1 MDRPRSFMPPNSAT
15 QLRQR
20 LGISFEERIATAAM
34 VAALGV
40 LLAACLVFSLTQWQ
54 AEARLS
60 LEARTTGAQLIASEI
75 AKPIEQGDLTAAR
88 QTLERAAAVD
98 GVRRVVFTDLRGQS
112 VLTSTSSRPSKAS
125 EGTTQVTVPIKVPS
139 RSAPLGTLTLVA
151 TAATTHDLL
160 ARYASVF
167 GSLFFVAAG
176 GALFLSRWVARRAV
190 EPVVRLS
197 HVMEDVAASG
207 DFQRRV
213 TESGDDE
220 FGKLS
225 RSFNALLNQL
235 HVNDRDLRRTLAQLV
250 EAKDKAEAANTAK
263 SQFLANMSHEIRTPL
278 NGVITM
284 AEIMAAGDL
293 SPSQRKKLEVVR
305 GSSAALLVILNDLL
319 DLSKIEAGHV
329 ELLIED
335 HDLSGLLLEMND
347 SYGPMM
353 RQKGVEPVLSVA
365 SDLSGQWRIDAYR
378 LRQVISNLMS
388 NALKFTA
395 QGTITLGG
403 QVDWLTNDDAIVTLT
418 VSDTGIGIPSEK
430 IDRLFEKFVQVDG
443 STTRQYGG
451 TGLGLA
457 ICRELVSMMGGKIWI
472 DSVQGAGSTFYV
484 RLPLTRSL
492 SVALPAPSPALGP
505 GPMPMPMSKPVPNPA
520 SLATPQQHPRLKILA
535 AEDVAANQMV
545 LQAALEHRNIDLT
558 LVDNGAQALEAFRLE
573 RFDLIL
579 MDIQMP
585 VMDGLAATRAI
596 RSQER
601 LADLV
606 PTPIIALSA
615 NAMDYQ
621 VASYREAGCDDYI
634 AKPIDLSRLANA
646 IDRLTRPLVPENG
659 VPENGVP
666 ENGVPERLMR
676 ANGTSGVP

>member
-1 MDRPRSFMPPNSAT
+1 MPLNSAT
-15 QLRQR
+15 KVRQR
-20 LGISFEERIATAAM
+20 LSISFEERIATAAM
-34 VAALGV
+34 ITALGV

-60 LEARTTGAQLIASEI
+60 REARTTEAQLIANEI
-75 AKPIEQGDLTAAR
+75 AKPLSAGNHTAVRQSLEGIASVEGVKRVLIMNPQGKLLFST
-88 QTLERAAAVD
+88 
-98 GVRRVVFTDLRGQS
+98 
-112 VLTSTSSRPSKAS
+112 TSSLQPKAS
-125 EGTTQVTVPIKVPS
+125 ETTTDTTVPIRAS
-139 RSAPLGTLTLVA
+139 RQTAALGTLTLTATVA
-151 TAATTHDLL
+151 TTNDLL

-190 EPVVRLS
+190 EPVIRLS
-197 HVMEDVAASG
+197 HVMEAVAASG

-213 TESGDDE
+213 TDAGEDE
-220 FGKLS
+220 FAKLS
-225 RSFNALLNQL
+225 RSFNALLHQL
-235 HVNDRDLRRTLAQLV
+235 HVNDSDLRRTLAQLV
-250 EAKDKAEAANTAK
+250 EAKDTAEAANTAK

-293 SPSQRKKLEVVR
+293 SAPQRQKLDVVR
-305 GSSAALLVILNDLL
+305 NSSAALLLILNDLL

-335 HDLSGLLLEMND
+335 QDLSGLLREMHD
-347 SYGPMM
+347 SYSPML
-353 RQKGVEPVLSVA
+353 RQKGLEPILSLTA
-365 SDLSGQWRIDAYR
+365 ELDGQWRFDAYR

-395 QGTITLGG
+395 QGAITLGG
-403 QVDWLTNDDAIVTLT
+403 QVDWRSKGEAAVTLT

-457 ICRELVSMMGGKIWI
+457 ICRELISMMGGKIWI
-472 DSVQGAGSTFYV
+472 ESIEGAGSTFFV

-492 SVALPAPSPALGP
+492 S
-505 GPMPMPMSKPVPNPA
+505 A
-520 SLATPQQHPRLKILA
+520 SLPKPTATPISAAPAHQHPRLKILA
-535 AEDVAANQMV
+535 AEDVRANQMV

-558 LVDNGAQALEAFRLE
+558 LVDNGAQALEAFGVE

-596 RSQER
+596 RNKER
-601 LADLV
+601 LSGLT

-621 VASYREAGCDDYI
+621 IASYREAGCDDYI
-634 AKPIDLSRLANA
+634 AKPIDLARLASA
-646 IDRLTRPLVPENG
+646 IDRLTQTVVIEPAARSS
-659 VPENGVP
+659 
-666 ENGVPERLMR
+666 
-676 ANGTSGVP
+676 GTSGSL

>member
-1 MDRPRSFMPPNSAT
+1 MPLNSAKIV
-15 QLRQR
+15 RPR

-34 VAALGV
+34 ITALGV

-60 LEARTTGAQLIASEI
+60 REARATEAQLIAKEI
-75 AKPIEQGDLTAAR
+75 AKPLSEGNLAAIG
-88 QTLERAAAVD
+88 QTLE
-98 GVRRVVFTDLRGQS
+98 GVSSVEGVKRVVIMNPQGKILFSTASTVPSTGSETTTD
-112 VLTSTSSRPSKAS
+112 T
-125 EGTTQVTVPIKVPS
+125 TVPIQAAGQGAV
-139 RSAPLGTLTLVA
+139 LGTLTLTATVA
-151 TAATTHDLL
+151 TTNDLL

-213 TESGDDE
+213 TEAGDDE
-220 FGKLS
+220 FAKLS
-225 RSFNALLNQL
+225 RSFNALLHQL
-235 HVNDRDLRRTLAQLV
+235 HVNDSDLRSTLAQLV
-250 EAKDKAEAANTAK
+250 EAKDTAEAANTAK

-284 AEIMAAGDL
+284 AEIMAAGEL
-293 SPSQRKKLEVVR
+293 SVPQRQKLDVVR
-305 GSSAALLVILNDLL
+305 NSSAALLLILNDLL

-335 HDLSGLLLEMND
+335 QDLSGLLREMHD
-347 SYGPMM
+347 SYGPML
-353 RQKGVEPVLSVA
+353 RQKGLEPILSVTE
-365 SDLSGQWRIDAYR
+365 DLRGHWRIDAYR

-395 QGTITLGG
+395 QGSITLGG
-403 QVDWLTNDDAIVTLT
+403 QVDWPSPDEAIVTLT
-418 VSDTGIGIPSEK
+418 VSDTGIGIPRDK

-472 DSVQGAGSTFYV
+472 ESVEGEGSTFYV

-492 SVALPAPSPALGP
+492 SVSSPKPA
-505 GPMPMPMSKPVPNPA
+505 PMPMSAVPVNP
-520 SLATPQQHPRLKILA
+520 HPRLKILA
-535 AEDVAANQMV
+535 AEDVGANQMV

-558 LVDNGAQALEAFRLE
+558 LVDNGAQALDAFGLE

-596 RSQER
+596 RNKER
-601 LADLV
+601 LSALA

-621 VASYREAGCDDYI
+621 IASYREAGCDDYI
-634 AKPIDLSRLANA
+634 AKPIDLARLANA
-646 IDRLTRPLVPENG
+646 IDRLTQAAALEPVA
-659 VPENGVP
+659 
-666 ENGVPERLMR
+666 R
-676 ANGTSGVP
+676 ASGTSGSL

>member
-1 MDRPRSFMPPNSAT
+1 MPPNSAT
-15 QLRQR
+15 QVRQR

-484 RLPLTRSL
+484 RLPLTRSP
-492 SVALPAPSPALGP
+492 SVALTAPSPAP
-505 GPMPMPMSKPVPNPA
+505 GPMPALLPVPNPA
-520 SLATPQQHPRLKILA
+520 SLAPPQQHPRLKILA

-601 LADLV
+601 LANLV

-659 VPENGVP
+659 VPRHVGSGHV
-666 ENGVPERLMR
+666 MR

>member
-1 MDRPRSFMPPNSAT
+1 MTLPLAK
-15 QLRQR
+15 QVRQP

-34 VAALGV
+34 ITALGV

-60 LEARTTGAQLIASEI
+60 REARTTEAQLIANEI
-75 AKPIEQGDLTAAR
+75 ARPLSEGNLAAVR
-88 QTLERAAAVD
+88 QTLAGVSSVE
-98 GVRRVVFTDLRGQS
+98 GVRRVVIMNPQGKPLIT
-112 VLTSTSSRPSKAS
+112 TTASRLQSKAS
-125 EGTTQVTVPIKVPS
+125 ETTTDTTVPIPAGGQRAV
-139 RSAPLGTLTLVA
+139 LGTLTLTATVA
-151 TAATTHDLL
+151 TTNDLL

-190 EPVVRLS
+190 EPVIRLS

-213 TESGDDE
+213 AEAGDDE
-220 FGKLS
+220 FAKLS
-225 RSFNALLNQL
+225 RSFNALLHQL
-235 HVNDRDLRRTLAQLV
+235 HVNDSDLRRTLAQLV
-250 EAKDKAEAANTAK
+250 EAKNTAEAANTAK

-293 SPSQRKKLEVVR
+293 SAPQRQKLDVVR
-305 GSSAALLVILNDLL
+305 NSSAALLLILNDLL

-335 HDLSGLLLEMND
+335 QDLSGLLREMHD
-347 SYGPMM
+347 SYGPML
-353 RQKGVEPVLSVA
+353 RQKGLEPILSVPE
-365 SDLSGQWRIDAYR
+365 DLSGHWRIDAYR

-395 QGTITLGG
+395 QGSITLGG
-403 QVDWLTNDDAIVTLT
+403 QVNWPSPDEGIVTLT
-418 VSDTGIGIPSEK
+418 VSDTGIGIPRDK

-472 DSVQGAGSTFYV
+472 ESVEGEGSTFYV
-484 RLPLTRSL
+484 QLPLTRSL
-492 SVALPAPSPALGP
+492 SAPLPAPKPTSAVTHSP
-505 GPMPMPMSKPVPNPA
+505 
-520 SLATPQQHPRLKILA
+520 HPRLKILA
-535 AEDVAANQMV
+535 AEDVRANQMV

-558 LVDNGAQALEAFRLE
+558 LVDNGAQALEAFGLE

-585 VMDGLAATRAI
+585 IMDGLAATRAI
-596 RSQER
+596 RNKER
-601 LADLV
+601 LSGLA

-621 VASYREAGCDDYI
+621 IASYREAGCDDYI
-634 AKPIDLSRLANA
+634 AKPIDLARLANA
-646 IDRLTRPLVPENG
+646 IDRLTQSAAIAPVI
-659 VPENGVP
+659 
-666 ENGVPERLMR
+666 R
-676 ANGTSGVP
+676 ANGTSGSL

>member
-1 MDRPRSFMPPNSAT
+1 MPLNSAKT
-15 QLRQR
+15 IRQR

-34 VAALGV
+34 ITALGV

-60 LEARTTGAQLIASEI
+60 REARTTVAQLIAKEI
-75 AKPIEQGDLTAAR
+75 AVPLSEGNLAALR
-88 QTLERAAAVD
+88 QTLKGVASVEGVKKVVIIDPQGRPLFTAAASLQTK
-98 GVRRVVFTDLRGQS
+98 RAEATTDI
-112 VLTSTSSRPSKAS
+112 A
-125 EGTTQVTVPIKVPS
+125 VPIQ
-139 RSAPLGTLTLVA
+139 APNHGAGLGTLTLTATVA
-151 TAATTHDLL
+151 TTNDLL

-190 EPVVRLS
+190 EPVIRLS

-213 TESGDDE
+213 SEAGDDE
-220 FGKLS
+220 FAKLS
-225 RSFNALLNQL
+225 RSFNALLHQL
-235 HVNDRDLRRTLAQLV
+235 HVNDSDLRRTLAQLV
-250 EAKDKAEAANTAK
+250 EAKDTAEAANTAK

-293 SPSQRKKLEVVR
+293 SAPQRQKLDVVR
-305 GSSAALLVILNDLL
+305 NSSAALLLILNDLL

-329 ELLIED
+329 ELLVED
-335 HDLSGLLLEMND
+335 HDLSGLLSEMHD
-347 SYGPMM
+347 SYSLMLH
-353 RQKGVEPVLSVA
+353 QKGLEPILS
-365 SDLSGQWRIDAYR
+365 LSAELDGHWRIDAYR

-395 QGTITLGG
+395 QGSITLGG
-403 QVDWLTNDDAIVTLT
+403 KVDWQSKDEATVTLT
-418 VSDTGIGIPSEK
+418 VSDTGIGIPRDK

-472 DSVQGAGSTFYV
+472 ESVEGEGSTFYV
-484 RLPLTRSL
+484 QLPLTRSL
-492 SVALPAPSPALGP
+492 SVSAPKPAP
-505 GPMPMPMSKPVPNPA
+505 MSMSAAPLNP
-520 SLATPQQHPRLKILA
+520 HPRLKILA
-535 AEDVAANQMV
+535 AEDVPANQMV

-558 LVDNGAQALEAFRLE
+558 LVDNGAQALEAFGLE

-596 RSQER
+596 RNKER
-601 LADLV
+601 LGNTA

-621 VASYREAGCDDYI
+621 IASYREAGCDDYI
-634 AKPIDLSRLANA
+634 AKPIDLARLANA
-646 IDRLTRPLVPENG
+646 IDRLTQTIAIEPVA
-659 VPENGVP
+659 
-666 ENGVPERLMR
+666 R
-676 ANGTSGVP
+676 ASGTSGSL

>member
-1 MDRPRSFMPPNSAT
+1 MPINSAKNV
-15 QLRQR
+15 RQR

-34 VAALGV
+34 ITALGV

-60 LEARTTGAQLIASEI
+60 RDARTTEAQLIAKEI
-75 AKPIEQGDLTAAR
+75 AKPLSEGNLAAVR
-88 QTLERAAAVD
+88 QTLEGVASVEGVKRVLIVNPQGKPLFSAAAPLQSKMSEAT
-98 GVRRVVFTDLRGQS
+98 TDI
-112 VLTSTSSRPSKAS
+112 
-125 EGTTQVTVPIKVPS
+125 TVPI
-139 RSAPLGTLTLVA
+139 RAPNHGATFGTLTLTASVA
-151 TAATTHDLL
+151 TTNDLL

-190 EPVVRLS
+190 EPVIRLS

-213 TESGDDE
+213 TEAGDDE
-220 FGKLS
+220 FAKLS
-225 RSFNALLNQL
+225 RSFNALLHQL

-250 EAKDKAEAANTAK
+250 EAKDTAEAANTAK

-293 SPSQRKKLEVVR
+293 SPPQRKKLDVVR
-305 GSSAALLVILNDLL
+305 NSSGALLLILNDLL

-335 HDLSGLLLEMND
+335 QDLSGLLREMHD
-347 SYGPMM
+347 SYGPML
-353 RQKGVEPVLSVA
+353 RQKGLEPILSV
-365 SDLSGQWRIDAYR
+365 SEDLSGHWRIDAYR

-388 NALKFTA
+388 NALKFTD
-395 QGTITLGG
+395 QGAITLGG
-403 QVDWLTNDDAIVTLT
+403 QVEWQSKDEATVTLS
-418 VSDTGIGIPSEK
+418 VCDTGIGIPRDK

-472 DSVQGAGSTFYV
+472 ESVEGEGSTFYV
-484 RLPLTRSL
+484 QLPLTRSL
-492 SVALPAPSPALGP
+492 SAPLPEP
-505 GPMPMPMSKPVPNPA
+505 KPTSAVPQN
-520 SLATPQQHPRLKILA
+520 LHPRLKILA
-535 AEDVAANQMV
+535 AEDVLANQMV

-558 LVDNGAQALEAFRLE
+558 LVDNGAQALEAFGLE

-585 VMDGLAATRAI
+585 VMDGLSATRAI
-596 RSQER
+596 RNRER
-601 LADLV
+601 LGGLS

-621 VASYREAGCDDYI
+621 IASYREAGCDDYI
-634 AKPIDLSRLANA
+634 AKPIDLTRLANA
-646 IDRLTRPLVPENG
+646 IDRLTRSATIEPVI
-659 VPENGVP
+659 
-666 ENGVPERLMR
+666 R
-676 ANGTSGVP
+676 ASGTSGSL

>member
-1 MDRPRSFMPPNSAT
+1 MPINSAKIV
-15 QLRQR
+15 RQR

-34 VAALGV
+34 ITALGV

-60 LEARTTGAQLIASEI
+60 REARTTEAQLIANEI
-75 AKPIEQGDLTAAR
+75 AKPLSEGNPAAVR
-88 QTLERAAAVD
+88 QTLKGVASVEGVKKVVIVNPQGRPLFTAAAALQTL
-98 GVRRVVFTDLRGQS
+98 RAEATTDI
-112 VLTSTSSRPSKAS
+112 
-125 EGTTQVTVPIKVPS
+125 TVPIRVLNQG
-139 RSAPLGTLTLVA
+139 ATLGTLTLTATVA
-151 TAATTHDLL
+151 TTNDLL

-190 EPVVRLS
+190 EPVIRLS

-213 TESGDDE
+213 SEAGDDE
-220 FGKLS
+220 FATLS
-225 RSFNALLNQL
+225 RSFNALLHQL
-235 HVNDRDLRRTLAQLV
+235 HVNDSDLRRTLAQLV
-250 EAKDKAEAANTAK
+250 EAKDTAEAANTAK

-293 SPSQRKKLEVVR
+293 PAPQRQKLDVVR
-305 GSSAALLVILNDLL
+305 NSSAALLLILNDLL

-329 ELLIED
+329 ELLVED
-335 HDLSGLLLEMND
+335 HDLSGLLSDMHD
-347 SYGPMM
+347 SYSPML
-353 RQKGVEPVLSVA
+353 RQKGLEPILFLETEL
-365 SDLSGQWRIDAYR
+365 DGHWRIDAYR

-388 NALKFTA
+388 NALKFTH
-395 QGTITLGG
+395 QGAITLGG
-403 QVDWLTNDDAIVTLT
+403 RVEWQSKDEATVTLT
-418 VSDTGIGIPSEK
+418 VSDTGIGIPRDK

-457 ICRELVSMMGGKIWI
+457 ICRELVAMMGGKIWI
-472 DSVQGAGSTFYV
+472 ESVEGAGSTFFV
-484 RLPLTRSL
+484 QLPLTRSL
-492 SVALPAPSPALGP
+492 SVSAPKPAPMPLSAGP
-505 GPMPMPMSKPVPNPA
+505 
-520 SLATPQQHPRLKILA
+520 LTPHPRLKILA
-535 AEDVAANQMV
+535 AEDVRANQMV

-558 LVDNGAQALEAFRLE
+558 LVDNGAQALEAFSLE

-596 RSQER
+596 RNKER
-601 LADLV
+601 LSGLT

-634 AKPIDLSRLANA
+634 AKPIDLTRLANA
-646 IDRLTRPLVPENG
+646 IDRLTQPAAIEPVA
-659 VPENGVP
+659 
-666 ENGVPERLMR
+666 R
-676 ANGTSGVP
+676 AGGTSGSL

>member
-1 MDRPRSFMPPNSAT
+1 MPLNSAKIV
-15 QLRQR
+15 RQR

-34 VAALGV
+34 ITALGV

-60 LEARTTGAQLIASEI
+60 REARATEAQLIAKEI
-75 AKPIEQGDLTAAR
+75 AKPLSEGNLVAVR
-88 QTLERAAAVD
+88 QTLE
-98 GVRRVVFTDLRGQS
+98 GVSSVEGVKRVVIMNPQGKILFSTASTLPSTGSETTTD
-112 VLTSTSSRPSKAS
+112 T
-125 EGTTQVTVPIKVPS
+125 TVPIQTTGQGAV
-139 RSAPLGTLTLVA
+139 LGTLTLTATVA
-151 TAATTHDLL
+151 TTNDLL

-213 TESGDDE
+213 TEAGDDE
-220 FGKLS
+220 FAKLS
-225 RSFNALLNQL
+225 RSFNALLHQL
-235 HVNDRDLRRTLAQLV
+235 HVNDSDLRSTLAQLV
-250 EAKDKAEAANTAK
+250 EAKDTAEAANTAK

-293 SPSQRKKLEVVR
+293 SAPQRKKLDVVR
-305 GSSAALLVILNDLL
+305 NSSAALLLILNDLL

-329 ELLIED
+329 ELLVED
-335 HDLSGLLLEMND
+335 HDLSGLLREMHD
-347 SYGPMM
+347 SYSPML
-353 RQKGVEPVLSVA
+353 RQKDLEPILSLPA
-365 SDLSGQWRIDAYR
+365 ELGGHWRIDAYR

-395 QGTITLGG
+395 QGSITLGG
-403 QVDWLTNDDAIVTLT
+403 QVNWPSPDEATVTLT
-418 VSDTGIGIPSEK
+418 VSDTGIGIPRDK

-472 DSVQGAGSTFYV
+472 ESVEGEGSTFYV

-492 SVALPAPSPALGP
+492 SVSSPKPA
-505 GPMPMPMSKPVPNPA
+505 PMPMSAVPVNP
-520 SLATPQQHPRLKILA
+520 HPRLKILA
-535 AEDVAANQMV
+535 AEDVRANQMV

-558 LVDNGAQALEAFRLE
+558 LVDNGAQALEAFGLE

-596 RSQER
+596 RNTER
-601 LADLV
+601 LSALA

-621 VASYREAGCDDYI
+621 IASYREAGCDDYI
-634 AKPIDLSRLANA
+634 AKPIDLARLANA
-646 IDRLTRPLVPENG
+646 IDRLTQAAALEPVA
-659 VPENGVP
+659 
-666 ENGVPERLMR
+666 R
-676 ANGTSGVP
+676 ASGTSGSL

>member
-1 MDRPRSFMPPNSAT
+1 MTLPLAK
-15 QLRQR
+15 QVRQP

-34 VAALGV
+34 ITALGV

-60 LEARTTGAQLIASEI
+60 REARTTEAQLIANEI
-75 AKPIEQGDLTAAR
+75 ARPLSEGNLAAVR
-88 QTLERAAAVD
+88 QTLA
-98 GVRRVVFTDLRGQS
+98 GVASVEGVKRVLVIDPQGKPL
-112 VLTSTSSRPSKAS
+112 LTTASSLQSKAS
-125 EGTTQVTVPIKVPS
+125 QTTTDTTVPIY
-139 RSAPLGTLTLVA
+139 APRQTAVLGALTLTATVA
-151 TAATTHDLL
+151 TTNDLL

-190 EPVVRLS
+190 EPVIRLS

-213 TESGDDE
+213 AEAGDDE
-220 FGKLS
+220 FAKLS
-225 RSFNALLNQL
+225 RSFNALLQQL
-235 HVNDRDLRRTLAQLV
+235 HVNDSDLRRTLAQLV
-250 EAKDKAEAANTAK
+250 EAKNTAEAANTAK

-293 SPSQRKKLEVVR
+293 SAPQRQKLDVVR
-305 GSSAALLVILNDLL
+305 NSSAALLLILNDLL

-335 HDLSGLLLEMND
+335 QDLSGLLREMHD
-347 SYGPMM
+347 SYGPML
-353 RQKGVEPVLSVA
+353 RQKGLEPILSVPE
-365 SDLSGQWRIDAYR
+365 DLSGHWRIDAYR

-395 QGTITLGG
+395 QGSITLGG
-403 QVDWLTNDDAIVTLT
+403 QVNWPSPDEAIVTLT
-418 VSDTGIGIPSEK
+418 VSDTGIGIPRDK

-472 DSVQGAGSTFYV
+472 ESVEGEGSTFYV
-484 RLPLTRSL
+484 QLPLTRSL
-492 SVALPAPSPALGP
+492 SAPLPAPKPTSAVTHSP
-505 GPMPMPMSKPVPNPA
+505 
-520 SLATPQQHPRLKILA
+520 HPRLKILA
-535 AEDVAANQMV
+535 AEDVRANQMV

-558 LVDNGAQALEAFRLE
+558 LVDNGAQALEAVGLE

-596 RSQER
+596 RNKER
-601 LADLV
+601 LSGLA

-621 VASYREAGCDDYI
+621 IASYREAGCDDYI
-634 AKPIDLSRLANA
+634 AKPIDLARLANA
-646 IDRLTRPLVPENG
+646 IDRLTQSAAIAPVI
-659 VPENGVP
+659 
-666 ENGVPERLMR
+666 R
-676 ANGTSGVP
+676 ANGTSGSL

>member
-1 MDRPRSFMPPNSAT
+1 MTLPLAK
-15 QLRQR
+15 QVRQR
-20 LGISFEERIATAAM
+20 LSISFEERIATAAM
-34 VAALGV
+34 ITALGV

-60 LEARTTGAQLIASEI
+60 REARTTEARLIANEI
-75 AKPIEQGDLTAAR
+75 AKPLSEGNLAAVR
-88 QTLERAAAVD
+88 QTLA
-98 GVRRVVFTDLRGQS
+98 GVASVEGVKRVLVIDPQGKPL
-112 VLTSTSSRPSKAS
+112 LTTASSLQSKAS
-125 EGTTQVTVPIKVPS
+125 ETTTDTTVPIPAAGQ
-139 RSAPLGTLTLVA
+139 APRQTAVLGTLTLTATVA
-151 TAATTHDLL
+151 TTNDLL

-190 EPVVRLS
+190 EPVIRLS

-213 TESGDDE
+213 AEAGDDE
-220 FGKLS
+220 FAKLS
-225 RSFNALLNQL
+225 RSFNALLQQL
-235 HVNDRDLRRTLAQLV
+235 HVNDSDLRRTLAQLV
-250 EAKDKAEAANTAK
+250 EAKNTAEAANTAK

-293 SPSQRKKLEVVR
+293 SAPQRQKLDVVR
-305 GSSAALLVILNDLL
+305 NSSAALLLILNDLL

-335 HDLSGLLLEMND
+335 QDLSGLLREMHD
-347 SYGPMM
+347 SYGPML
-353 RQKGVEPVLSVA
+353 RQKGLDPILSVTE
-365 SDLSGQWRIDAYR
+365 DLSGHWRIDAYR

-395 QGTITLGG
+395 QGSITLGG
-403 QVDWLTNDDAIVTLT
+403 QVNWPSPDEAIVTLT
-418 VSDTGIGIPSEK
+418 VSDTGIGIPRDK

-472 DSVQGAGSTFYV
+472 ESVEGAGSTFYV
-484 RLPLTRSL
+484 QLPLTRSL
-492 SVALPAPSPALGP
+492 STPLPAP
-505 GPMPMPMSKPVPNPA
+505 KPTSAVTHNP
-520 SLATPQQHPRLKILA
+520 HPRLKILA
-535 AEDVAANQMV
+535 AEDVRANQVV

-558 LVDNGAQALEAFRLE
+558 LVDNGAQALEAFGLE

-585 VMDGLAATRAI
+585 IMDGLAATRAI
-596 RSQER
+596 RNKER
-601 LADLV
+601 ISGLA

-621 VASYREAGCDDYI
+621 IASYREAGCDDYI
-634 AKPIDLSRLANA
+634 AKPIDLTRLANA
-646 IDRLTRPLVPENG
+646 IDRLTQSAAIAPVI
-659 VPENGVP
+659 
-666 ENGVPERLMR
+666 R
-676 ANGTSGVP
+676 ASGTSGSL